1 MSGSPYIK
9 ESPMLPSDPAQR
21 RYVIRTLAFMVPYV
35 AVNMAAMSGAFDGR
49 SAPGSYGLGLA
60 VAAPIAGQLWATLA
74 LMHEADEY
82 VRALT
87 AKRFII
93 ASGAAMALFSAW
105 GMVESYGG
113 ATHVPGWAIY
123 PLFWSCFAVTAAF
136 VRTTR

>member
-1 MSGSPYIK
+1 L
-9 ESPMLPSDPAQR
+9 LPSDPAQR

-35 AVNMAAMSGAFDGR
+35 AVNIAAMGGAFDDR

-74 LMHEADEY
+74 LMRDADEF

-93 ASGAAMALFSAW
+93 ASGVAMALFSAW
-105 GMVESYGG
+105 GMVESYGD
-113 ATHVPGWAIY
+113 APHVPGWGIY
-123 PLFWSCFAVTAAF
+123 PLFWMCFAIAAPF